1 MAGKQRWRSIL
12 IVAHLLTVY
21 FANRGEKE
29 HRPKPRYT
37 IPGTPTSQ
45 GTLSEMSFSDTMSI
59 RQAVYE
65 EWRKEKMK
73 SARREKK
80 EQELKKQEEE
90 KKKEELK
97 RRPYAYYLLVFLE
110 HMISKVI

>member
-1 MAGKQRWRSIL
+1 
-12 IVAHLLTVY
+12 
-21 FANRGEKE
+21 
-29 HRPKPRYT
+29 
-37 IPGTPTSQ
+37 
-45 GTLSEMSFSDTMSI
+45 MSI

-90 KKKEELK
+90 KKKEEVK
-97 RRPYAYYLLVFLE
+97 RRPNACYLFNSSGTPDV
-110 HMISKVI
+110 